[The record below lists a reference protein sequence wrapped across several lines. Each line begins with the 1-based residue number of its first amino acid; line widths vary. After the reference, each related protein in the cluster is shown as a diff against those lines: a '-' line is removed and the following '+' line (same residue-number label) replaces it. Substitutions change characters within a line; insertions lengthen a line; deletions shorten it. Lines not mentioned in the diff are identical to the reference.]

1 MPKGMIQWCG
11 KIKHLK
17 VNLPPPL
24 TITKRGQNI
33 LAIFSKLE
41 SSKWG
46 YETPLYC
53 KQKLYVTALGT
64 YEQILFENLRGL
76 FYFHQINLQRQMKI
90 FCHMKTPVN
99 LSSISWMTESFH
111 WRSMA
116 ISLSPMPM
124 VLPDLSMS
132 RAPKAQL
139 ILRKGVVVRC

>member
-1 MPKGMIQWCG
+1 MRL
-11 KIKHLK
+11 H
-17 VNLPPPL
+17 
-24 TITKRGQNI
+24 
-33 LAIFSKLE
+33 F
-41 SSKWG
+41 
-46 YETPLYC
+46 YC

-64 YEQILFENLRGL
+64 YEQILFENLRGV

-139 ILRKGVVVRC
+139 ILRKGVVVRCSFESLKMLEGMKIVCNKIINRCLLI